1 MNITQ
6 VLTLLKDL
14 SLDINDERLDASI
27 KALELLLIKLDRE
40 HE

>member
-6 VLTLLKDL
+6 VIALLKDL
-14 SLDINDERLDASI
+14 SLDINDERLDTSI